1 MISVYC
7 KVISMIS
14 FNRKVIS
21 VISVNCQLISL
32 NSKAI
37 SFNCK
42 VISVISCKS
51 HSARKPCK
59 IQKIVQMDGQHW
71 SS

>member
-1 MISVYC
+1 
-7 KVISMIS
+7 MIS

-21 VISVNCQLISL
+21 VISVNCQVISL

-42 VISVISCKS
+42 VISVISFYS
-51 HSARKPCK
+51 NYRL
-59 IQKIVQMDGQHW
+59 
-71 SS
+71 